1 MEDVL
6 LQIPP
11 VHRVHQIHQIP
22 PVHQI
27 QHTSQVHPSQR
38 RVSCELCRKNKTK
51 CQRSQPDDTKCLRCT
66 LNDLVC
72 DFGQQRKVGRPKRKE
87 FASPSAVDKSR
98 VTKRPKQ
105 LNYPDVASLAATVS
119 KDRNGPSTRTPTA
132 SSNVYKPSTQ
142 VHAEGTLPPHPHAA
156 FRSLVSPATQRT
168 PDPAWV
174 EFPTFM
180 TDRWYRQKISGA
192 GRGGTVTDVE
202 FGSPP
207 SGTATGPSV
216 PTMTAFLSRD
226 AYDISPAMLDTVSQA
241 LFGGSLAWINPG
253 PPIAAP
259 PPPSYDLTR
268 KKPPLPFGIGRPP
281 TYYVH
286 ENKFS
291 SDPSDSAMSS
301 GSLDG
306 RAAVVR
312 LTRIL
317 QGLRLRTEMVRT
329 NRSLLSLKFMIHRE
343 GPFFIESYSLCEYL
357 TNATQDL
364 VQIIAA
370 LLNLRQSASKP
381 NEQMSAHLV
390 STIMDIYCRIL
401 AFFQLFLEHLTDR
414 AEQSGSNPVIPIQ
427 GLSFNGVVLTGPCT
441 QGTLFTS
448 STFYLLGRLDTVLG
462 LDPMSG
468 GTGLLST
475 NQIEVLCDRLDRSED
490 LAQRKGIMRPADVRK
505 LYARVAAVL
514 EKLSAS
520 E

>member
-1 MEDVL
+1 MEQVL
-6 LQIPP
+6 HQNPP
-11 VHRVHQIHQIP
+11 VHQVHQLHQIP
-22 PVHQI
+22 PVHQV
-27 QHTSQVHPSQR
+27 QHTDQVHPSQR

-51 CQRSQPDDTKCLRCT
+51 CQRSQPDDTKCLRCA

-87 FASPSAVDKSR
+87 YVSSSAVDKFR
-98 VTKRPKQ
+98 VTKGSKH
-105 LNYPDVASLAATVS
+105 LNFSDLASLAATVS
-119 KDRNGPSTRTPTA
+119 KDRSGTSTRTHPA
-132 SSNVYKPSTQ
+132 SSNVYGSFTQ
-142 VHAEGTLPPHPHAA
+142 VHAEVNSVSHSPAGV
-156 FRSLVSPATQRT
+156 RSLVSPAIQRT
-168 PDPAWV
+168 PDSGWV

-180 TDRWYRQKISGA
+180 TDRWYHEKISGA
-192 GRGGTVTDVE
+192 GRGGIVTDAE

-207 SGTATGPSV
+207 NGIPARPSV
-216 PTMTAFLSRD
+216 PTTTAFPSRD
-226 AYDISPAMLDTVSQA
+226 AYDITPAMLDTFSQA
-241 LFGGSLAWINPG
+241 LFGSSLAWVNPG

-259 PPPSYDLTR
+259 PPPFYDLTR

-291 SDPSDSAMSS
+291 SDPSDSVMSS

-306 RAAVVR
+306 RAAVLR

-317 QGLRLRTEMVRT
+317 QGLRLRTAMVQA
-329 NRSLLSLKFMIHRE
+329 NRSLLSLKVMIHRE
-343 GPFFIESYSLCEYL
+343 GPFFIESYSLCEYV

-364 VQIIAA
+364 VQIVAA
-370 LLNLRQSASKP
+370 LLDLRQSASKP
-381 NEQMSAHLV
+381 DEQLSAHVV
-390 STIMDIYCRIL
+390 STITDIYCLIL
-401 AFFQLFLEHLTDR
+401 SFFQLFLEHLTDR
-414 AEQSGSNPVIPIQ
+414 AEQNGSNPVIPIT
-427 GLSFNGVVLTGPCT
+427 GLTFNGMVLTGPCT

-462 LDPMSG
+462 LDPVSG

-475 NQIEVLCDRLDRSED
+475 NQIDVLYDKLDRSED

-505 LYARVAAVL
+505 LFARVAAVL
-514 EKLSAS
+514 EKLAAN